1 MARVILAIM
10 VLFMAVGPIAHGY
23 LAYKYNALQSLL
35 PEEET
40 HDEKPQSK
48 AKQYCKDPFLHPLAL
63 DTGFTSCN
71 STTTHLDQL
80 IILSKGY
87 AGIPLMPPDLHS

>member
-1 MARVILAIM
+1 MARLMLAIM
-10 VLFMAVGPIAHGY
+10 ILFMAVGPIAHGY

-40 HDEKPQSK
+40 HDEKPQHK
-48 AKQYCKDPFLHPLAL
+48 AKQDCKGSLVYALAL
-63 DTGFTSCN
+63 N
-71 STTTHLDQL
+71 SQVDAGESTATELEQL

-87 AGIPLMPPDLHS
+87 AGTPFMPPKMH